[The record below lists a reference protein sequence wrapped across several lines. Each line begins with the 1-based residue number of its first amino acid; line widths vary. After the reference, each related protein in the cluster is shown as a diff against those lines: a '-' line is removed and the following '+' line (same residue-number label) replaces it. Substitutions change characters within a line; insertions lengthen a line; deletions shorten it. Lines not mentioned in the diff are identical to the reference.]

1 MRVTPEGRA
10 RGPRRYRAVV
20 RLLLEWVRRATLAI
34 GDGSKSGGEA
44 CMTLTSFYR
53 TAVIGAFALP
63 ALLAGP
69 AAAQIDAAANYPS
82 RPIRVIVG
90 FAAGGGNDIF
100 ARLVGQKLSELLGGQ
115 AVVIE
120 NRPAAGG
127 RSAAEYVANQPA
139 DGYTLLV
146 GASGMMSV
154 AAAVYPNL
162 RYHPT
167 KSFIPLSM
175 IANFPLIMSVP
186 VSNPSKTVGELV
198 AWAKQHPDK
207 ANFATTSPAFTI
219 TTELLKLKTG
229 MPGVA
234 IPWKS
239 STEMLL
245 CVVSEQCLIA
255 IADGPPSV
263 PLVKA
268 GKVHALAVTGSER
281 SSELPDVPSM
291 AEQGL
296 PEVDIHLWSGVFA
309 PAATPPA
316 IAKKLEAVLRQAIL
330 APEVSQKLK
339 AMAVTP
345 GGTSSDEFRRMI
357 DGDIK
362 VYEGVVKAANLTF
375 EE

>member
-1 MRVTPEGRA
+1 M
-10 RGPRRYRAVV
+10 
-20 RLLLEWVRRATLAI
+20 W
-34 GDGSKSGGEA
+34 
-44 CMTLTSFYR
+44 TSFGR
-53 TAVIGAFALP
+53 RMIGYAALAALASP
-63 ALLAGP
+63 ALLA
-69 AAAQIDAAANYPS
+69 AASISALAQSDASYPS
-82 RPIRVIVG
+82 RPIRMIVG

-100 ARLVGQKLSELLGGQ
+100 ARLVGQKLSELLGQ
-115 AVVIE
+115 PVVIE

-127 RSAAEYVANQPA
+127 RQSAEYVANQPA

-186 VSNPSKTVGELV
+186 VSNPAKNVSELV
-198 AWAKQHPDK
+198 AWAKQHPHR
-207 ANFATTSPAFTI
+207 ANYATTSPAFTI

-245 CVVSEQCLIA
+245 CVVSEQCLVA

-263 PLVKA
+263 PMVKG
-268 GKVHALAVTGSER
+268 GKVHALAVTGAER

-291 AEQGL
+291 AEQGY
-296 PEVDIHLWSGVFA
+296 PEVNIHLWSGVFA

-316 IAKKLEAVLRQAIL
+316 IAKKLETTLQQAIL
-330 APEVSQKLK
+330 APEVREKLK

-345 GGTSSDEFRRMI
+345 GGTPSAEFRRMI
-357 DGDIK
+357 DADIK
-362 VYEGVVKAANLTF
+362 VYEGVVQAAHLTF
-375 EE
+375 ED